1 MWDAFS
7 GGFFELIH
15 PSHLKALMS
24 NWSWLE
30 QNIQVQFMGDLS
42 LSEKNKKTTQKYT
55 LTKCQISFSSLTKK
69 KKKK

>member
-24 NWSWLE
+24 NWSWLQ

-42 LSEKNKKTTQKYT
+42 LSEKNKKQHRNTHSQNAK
-55 LTKCQISFSSLTKK
+55 SVSLA
-69 KKKK
+69 